1 MSSPVKIPF
10 KSLIRID
17 KGLDKAVYLQ
27 LAFQLIN
34 AIQRGVLVPGIQLPG
49 SREMAAM
56 LDLHRKTIIAAYDE
70 LDAQGWIEVRPNKGT
85 FVCTKFQVIPNNASK
100 HHPDFLASYPPRT
113 GYGFKKSILLDLSVV
128 KTNATLEFTDGLP
141 DVRLA
146 PLADLSRVYGTN
158 LKRKSNLKHLGF
170 TPNEGSEYFKEM
182 LTTYL
187 NNTRGLH
194 ISKSNVMVTRGVD
207 MGIYLA
213 AELLLQREDLVLVA
227 DLSYYVAN
235 MIFQKVG
242 AKIISV
248 PVDEQ
253 GIDVDA
259 VREMCKTQHIRMLY
273 LTPHQH
279 YPTTVTLS
287 AERRVELL
295 NLSVTYGF
303 IILEDDYDYDFQ
315 FNNSPILPL
324 ASADTQGMVIY
335 IGSLA
340 KSLAPGFR
348 SGYLVAPENLIKE
361 LGKLRGLIDRQ
372 GDVLMEQ
379 ALAELLEEGEIQ
391 RHLKKTLK
399 VYMERRDAFC
409 ALLQTHLGKVVSF
422 EVPAG
427 GLAVWTKWKTD
438 LNLMRISNNC
448 MRNHLYLPQTLLYQK
463 RGLSAMRLGFG
474 NQNVEELER
483 SVKIL
488 AAAVS

>member
-10 KSLIRID
+10 KSLIQID
-17 KGLDKAVYLQ
+17 KNSDKAVYLQ
-27 LAFQLIN
+27 IAYQLIN
-34 AIQRGVLVPGIQLPG
+34 AIQRGVLLPGIQLPG
-49 SREMAAM
+49 SRQLSAM
-56 LDLHRKTIIAAYDE
+56 LDLHRKTIIAAFDE

-85 FVCTKFQVIPNNASK
+85 FVCTKFQAIYTDASK
-100 HHPDFLASYPPRT
+100 DHQKLLASYPSST
-113 GYGFKKSILLDLSVV
+113 GYRFKKSILLDLSVV
-128 KTNATLEFTDGLP
+128 KTNAALEFTDGLP

-182 LTTYL
+182 LAAYL

-194 ISKSNVMVTRGVD
+194 ISKSNVMITRGVD

-213 AELLLQREDLVLVA
+213 AELLLQRDDLVLVA

-248 PVDEQ
+248 PVDEK

-259 VREMCKTQHIRMLY
+259 VRELCKVHQIRMLY

-287 AERRVELL
+287 AERRMELL
-295 NLSVTYGF
+295 NLSATYGF
-303 IILEDDYDYDFQ
+303 VILEDDYDYDFH
-315 FNNSPILPL
+315 FNSSPVLPL

-335 IGSLA
+335 IGSFC

-348 SGYLVAPENLIKE
+348 SGYLVAPENLIAE

-379 ALAELLEEGEIQ
+379 ALAELLQEGEIQ
-391 RHLKKTLK
+391 RHLKKTAR
-399 VYMERRDAFC
+399 VYLERRNAFC
-409 ALLQTHLGKVVSF
+409 EQLQKYLGDVVSF
-422 EVPAG
+422 AVPSG
-427 GLAVWTKWKTD
+427 GLAVWTTWKSD
-438 LNLMRISNNC
+438 LNLMRISKDC
-448 MRNHLYLPQTLLYQK
+448 MRNDLYLPQTLLYQRK
-463 RGLSAMRLGFG
+463 GLTAMRLGFG
-474 NQNVEELER
+474 NQTVEELER

-488 AAAVS
+488 AAVVG

>member
-1 MSSPVKIPF
+1 MSSPVQIPF
-10 KSLIRID
+10 KSLVQID
-17 KGLDKAVYLQ
+17 KALEKAVYLQ
-27 LAFQLIN
+27 LAFQLIS
-34 AIQRGVLVPGIQLPG
+34 AMQRGVLVPGIQLPG
-49 SREMAAM
+49 SRQMAAI
-56 LDLHRKTIIAAYDE
+56 LNLHRKTIIAAYDE

-85 FVCTKFQVIPNNASK
+85 FVSNKFQVIPTDASK
-100 HHPDFLASYPPRT
+100 HHQGILDSYPSST

-128 KTNATLEFTDGLP
+128 KTNAELEFTDGLP
-141 DVRLA
+141 DVRMA

-253 GIDVDA
+253 GIDVGA
-259 VREMCKTQHIRMLY
+259 VRELCKTQHIRMLY

-295 NLSVTYGF
+295 NLSATYGF

-324 ASADTQGMVIY
+324 ASADTHGMVIY
-335 IGSLA
+335 IGSFA

-348 SGYLVAPENLIKE
+348 SGYLVAPENLIQE

-379 ALAELLEEGEIQ
+379 ALAELLAEGEIQ

-399 VYMERRDAFC
+399 VYMERRNAFC
-409 ALLQTHLGKVVSF
+409 GLLQIHLGEVVSF
-422 EVPAG
+422 EVPDG
-427 GLAVWTKWKTD
+427 GLAVWTNWNAD
-438 LNLMRISNNC
+438 LNLMRISKNC
-448 MRNHLYLPQTLLYQK
+448 MRNHLYLPQTLLYQR
-463 RGLSAMRLGFG
+463 RGLTAMRLGFG
-474 NQNVEELER
+474 NQTVEELER

-488 AAAVS
+488 AAAIS

>member
-1 MSSPVKIPF
+1 MSSPVQIPF
-10 KSLIRID
+10 KSLIHID
-17 KGLDKAVYLQ
+17 RESDKAVYLQ
-27 LAFQLIN
+27 LAYQLIN
-34 AIQRGVLVPGIQLPG
+34 AIQRGVLVPGIRLPG
-49 SREMAAM
+49 SRQMSAD

-85 FVCTKFQVIPNNASK
+85 FVSRKFRTIPTNAT
-100 HHPDFLASYPPRT
+100 DNQQEILASYPQRT
-113 GYGFKKSILLDLSVV
+113 GYHFKKSILLDLSVV
-128 KTNATLEFTDGLP
+128 STNAEIEFTDGLP

-158 LKRKSNLKHLGF
+158 LRRKSNLKHLGF
-170 TPNEGSEYFKEM
+170 TPNEGSEHFKEL

-194 ISKSNVMVTRGVD
+194 ISKSNLMVTRGVD

-213 AELLLQREDLVLVA
+213 AELLLQRDDLVLVG

-242 AKIISV
+242 AKLISV
-248 PVDEQ
+248 PVDEH

-259 VREMCKTQHIRMLY
+259 VRELCKTQQIRMLY

-287 AERRVELL
+287 AERRVDLL
-295 NLSVTYGF
+295 SLSATYGF

-324 ASADTQGMVIY
+324 ASADTHGMVIY
-335 IGSLA
+335 IGSFA

-399 VYMERRDAFC
+399 VYMERRNAFC
-409 ALLQTHLGKVVSF
+409 ELLQTHLGEVVSF

-427 GLAVWTKWKTD
+427 GLAVWTKWRAD
-438 LNLMRISNNC
+438 LNLMRISKTC
-448 MRNHLYLPQTLLYQK
+448 MRNHLYLPQTLLYQRK
-463 RGLSAMRLGFG
+463 GLTAMRLGFG
-474 NQNVEELER
+474 NQTVEELER

-488 AAAVS
+488 ADSLN

>member
-10 KSLIRID
+10 KSLIQID
-17 KGLDKAVYLQ
+17 RNSNKAIYLQ
-27 LAFQLIN
+27 LAYQLIN

-49 SREMAAM
+49 SRQMSAH
-56 LDLHRKTIIAAYDE
+56 LNLHRKTIIAAYDE

-85 FVCTKFQVIPNNASK
+85 FVCTKFQAIPRSFPENRQE
-100 HHPDFLASYPPRT
+100 FLTSYPHRT
-113 GYGFKKSILLDLSVV
+113 GYSFKKSILLDLSVV
-128 KTNATLEFTDGLP
+128 NTSAEMEFTDGLP

-158 LKRKSNLKHLGF
+158 LKRKSNSKHLGF
-170 TPNEGSEYFKEM
+170 TPNDGSEHFKEL

-194 ISKSNVMVTRGVD
+194 ISKGNIIVTRGVD

-213 AELLLQREDLVLVA
+213 AELLLEKDDLVLVA

-253 GIDVDA
+253 GIVVDA
-259 VREMCKTQHIRMLY
+259 VRELCKTKTIRMLY

-279 YPTTVTLS
+279 YPTTVTLI

-295 NLSVTYGF
+295 NLSATYGF

-315 FNNSPILPL
+315 FDNNPVLPL
-324 ASADTQGMVIY
+324 ASADTHGMVIY
-335 IGSLA
+335 IGSFA
-340 KSLAPGFR
+340 KSMAPGFR
-348 SGYLVAPENLIKE
+348 TGYLVAPENLIKE

-399 VYMERRDAFC
+399 VYMERRNAFC
-409 ALLQTHLGKVVSF
+409 GLLQMHLGDVVSF
-422 EVPAG
+422 EVPVG

-438 LNLMRISNNC
+438 LNLMRISYNC
-448 MRNHLYLPQTLLYQK
+448 MTNHLYLPQTLLYQR
-463 RGLSAMRLGFG
+463 RGLTAMRLGFA
-474 NQNVEELER
+474 NQTVEELER

-488 AAAVS
+488 AAAIS